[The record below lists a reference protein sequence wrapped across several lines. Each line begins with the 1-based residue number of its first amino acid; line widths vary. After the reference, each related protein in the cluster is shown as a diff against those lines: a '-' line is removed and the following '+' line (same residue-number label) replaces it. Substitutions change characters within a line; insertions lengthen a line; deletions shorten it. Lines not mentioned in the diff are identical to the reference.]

1 MRLLEYVQSRVTPID
16 QGTKRTGKAGQTFD
30 EQQATADDLAR
41 VQKTN
46 ERYFA
51 VYWATLIGVFLGTLT
66 LAIVFRQEMGGLA
79 TVLGTGGLL
88 QGGLLFRLSAEWK
101 EKARIDIVAV
111 LTRRLPPQELSVVL
125 RELLD
130 GLRK

>member
-1 MRLLEYVQSRVTPID
+1 MRLVEFIQSRITTVE
-16 QGTKRTGKAGQTFD
+16 QGTKRSNS
-30 EQQATADDLAR
+30 EPHISEEQATADDLAR

-51 VYWATLIGVFLGTLT
+51 VYWATLIGVFLGTLV

-79 TVLGTGGLL
+79 AVLGAGGVL
-88 QGGLLFRLSAEWK
+88 QGGLLLRLSAEWK

-111 LTRRLPPQELSVVL
+111 LTRRLPPTELTLVL
-125 RELLD
+125 KELLD